1 MAEQRLSTS
10 TSILIAGAMIAVG
23 AFFGL
28 RTREHASAPPSTA
41 TPPTSST
48 ATPEAAP
55 TTPRAEATQAALRA
69 EAASATAPQV
79 DRAKVE
85 ALVRDR
91 FEPLRKE
98 LASKCW
104 KPALAPSGR
113 YEIKLVYA
121 FDAEGR
127 ELSRGTLES
136 RAHGSPEITRCVLD
150 ALTQLTLP
158 PIGAGASEL
167 VVPVVFPL

>member
-1 MAEQRLSTS
+1 MAEPRLSTS

-28 RTREHASAPPSTA
+28 RSREAATTPTTATPAVPPPTGAAETPPHATATPATTTPPAPTSSAPP
-41 TPPTSST
+41 
-48 ATPEAAP
+48 
-55 TTPRAEATQAALRA
+55 
-69 EAASATAPQV
+69 V

-127 ELSRGTLES
+127 ELSRGSLES
-136 RAHGSPEITRCVLD
+136 RVHGNPEVTRCVLD
-150 ALTQLTLP
+150 ALPQLTLP
-158 PIGAGASEL
+158 PIGAGVSEL

>member
-1 MAEQRLSTS
+1 MAEQRLSTA
-10 TSILIAGAMIAVG
+10 TSILIAGAMIAGG

-28 RTREHASAPPSTA
+28 RTRDPAPPPAASSAPSALRTATATTAAPAPPSAAASPQVATA
-41 TPPTSST
+41 
-48 ATPEAAP
+48 AAP
-55 TTPRAEATQAALRA
+55 P
-69 EAASATAPQV
+69 V

-91 FEPLRKE
+91 FDPLRRD
-98 LASKCW
+98 LAAKCW

-113 YEIKLVYA
+113 YELKLVYA

-136 RAHGSPEITRCVLD
+136 RQHGSPEITRCVLD
-150 ALTQLTLP
+150 TMTQLTLP
-158 PIGAGASEL
+158 PIGASVSEL

>member
-28 RTREHASAPPSTA
+28 RSREATPTTTTAAPAAPPTANPIATVTPANTTPYATTSSAPP
-41 TPPTSST
+41 
-48 ATPEAAP
+48 
-55 TTPRAEATQAALRA
+55 
-69 EAASATAPQV
+69 V

>member
-1 MAEQRLSTS
+1 MAEQQLSTS
-10 TSILIAGAMIAVG
+10 TSILIAGAMIALG

-28 RTREHASAPPSTA
+28 RSRDPASASSSTA
-41 TPPTSST
+41 TAPTSST
-48 ATPEAAP
+48 ATPDTAP
-55 TTPRAEATQAALRA
+55 TTPRAAATPTALRA
-69 EAASATAPQV
+69 EAAPATAPQV

-85 ALVRDR
+85 ALVRER

-98 LASKCW
+98 LAAKCW

-113 YEIKLVYA
+113 YELKLVYA

-158 PIGAGASEL
+158 PIGAGTSEL